1 MQYTTILT
9 EIVIRSLLLQNQK
22 KKKRARTAGVSAS
35 RAENLK
41 KKIARRKAK
50 LEGNNSFS
58 NTSKN
63 TFKPESDFLPISDEI
78 NELEG
83 WARNPFVEVYEPK
96 QITRNIVAVEQEA
109 EIEEQAGL
117 TTLDGLV
124 IETAVRMVK
133 KPLTIN
139 GQTFREGDLI
149 NDALIEKI
157 ENEQI
162 TFKVG
167 KTRIIKRCWNIKK
180 CFSSNLFYS
189 YQFYLVRE
197 FQYSPAR

>member
-1 MQYTTILT
+1 MTPRLRMLSIGLAL
-9 EIVIRSLLLQNQK
+9 SLSYAIYDYIDRNSDK
-22 KKKRARTAGVSAS
+22 KPVVTKSKEKKRARTAGVSAS

-50 LEGNNSFS
+50 LEGNNSVS

-78 NELEG
+78 NQLEG

-124 IETAVRMVK
+124 IETAVRMGEKAFV
-133 KPLTIN
+133 TIN

-167 KTRIIKRCWNIKK
+167 KTRIIKD
-180 CFSSNLFYS
+180 
-189 YQFYLVRE
+189 VGT
-197 FQYSPAR
+197 

>member
-1 MQYTTILT
+1 MTPRLRMLSIGLAL
-9 EIVIRSLLLQNQK
+9 SLSYAIYDYIDRNSDK
-22 KKKRARTAGVSAS
+22 KPVVAKSKEKKRARTAGVSAS

-124 IETAVRMVK
+124 IETAVRMGEKAFV
-133 KPLTIN
+133 TIN

-167 KTRIIKRCWNIKK
+167 KTRIIKD
-180 CFSSNLFYS
+180 
-189 YQFYLVRE
+189 VGT
-197 FQYSPAR
+197 

>member
-1 MQYTTILT
+1 MTPRLRMLSIGL
-9 EIVIRSLLLQNQK
+9 VLSLSYAIYDYIDRNSDK
-22 KKKRARTAGVSAS
+22 KPVVTKSKEKKRARTAGVSAS

-96 QITRNIVAVEQEA
+96 QITRNIVAAEQEA

-124 IETAVRMVK
+124 IETAVRMGEKAFV
-133 KPLTIN
+133 TIN

-167 KTRIIKRCWNIKK
+167 KTRIIKD
-180 CFSSNLFYS
+180 
-189 YQFYLVRE
+189 VGT
-197 FQYSPAR
+197 

>member
-1 MQYTTILT
+1 MTPRLRMLSIGLAL
-9 EIVIRSLLLQNQK
+9 SLSYAIYDYIDRNSDK
-22 KKKRARTAGVSAS
+22 KPVVTKSKEKKRARTAGVSAS

-96 QITRNIVAVEQEA
+96 QITRNIVTVEQEA

-124 IETAVRMVK
+124 IETAVRMGEKAFV
-133 KPLTIN
+133 TIN

-167 KTRIIKRCWNIKK
+167 KTRIIKD
-180 CFSSNLFYS
+180 
-189 YQFYLVRE
+189 VGT
-197 FQYSPAR
+197 

>member
-1 MQYTTILT
+1 MTPRLRMLSIGL
-9 EIVIRSLLLQNQK
+9 VLSLSYAIYDYIDRNSDK
-22 KKKRARTAGVSAS
+22 KPVVTKSKEKKRARTAGVSAS

-50 LEGNNSFS
+50 LEGNNSVS

-124 IETAVRMVK
+124 IETAVRMGEKAFV
-133 KPLTIN
+133 TIN

-167 KTRIIKRCWNIKK
+167 KTRIIKD
-180 CFSSNLFYS
+180 
-189 YQFYLVRE
+189 VGT
-197 FQYSPAR
+197 

>member
-1 MQYTTILT
+1 MTPRLRMLSIGLAL
-9 EIVIRSLLLQNQK
+9 SLSYAIYDYIDRNSDK
-22 KKKRARTAGVSAS
+22 KPVVTKSKEKKRARTAGVSAS

-96 QITRNIVAVEQEA
+96 QITRNIVAAEEEA

-124 IETAVRMVK
+124 IETAVRMGEKAFV
-133 KPLTIN
+133 TIN

-167 KTRIIKRCWNIKK
+167 KTRIIKD
-180 CFSSNLFYS
+180 
-189 YQFYLVRE
+189 VGT
-197 FQYSPAR
+197 

>member
-1 MQYTTILT
+1 MTPRLRMLSIGLAL
-9 EIVIRSLLLQNQK
+9 SLSYAIYDYIDRNSDK
-22 KKKRARTAGVSAS
+22 KPVVTKSKEKKRARTAGVSAS

-50 LEGNNSFS
+50 LEGSNSFS

-124 IETAVRMVK
+124 IETAVRMGEKAFV
-133 KPLTIN
+133 TIN

-167 KTRIIKRCWNIKK
+167 KTRIIKD
-180 CFSSNLFYS
+180 
-189 YQFYLVRE
+189 VGT
-197 FQYSPAR
+197 

>member
-1 MQYTTILT
+1 MTPRLRMLSIGLAL
-9 EIVIRSLLLQNQK
+9 SLSYAIYDYIDRNSDK
-22 KKKRARTAGVSAS
+22 KPVVTKSKEKKRARTAGVSAS

-83 WARNPFVEVYEPK
+83 WARNTFVEVYEPK
-96 QITRNIVAVEQEA
+96 QITRNIVAAEQEA

-124 IETAVRMVK
+124 IETAVRMGEKAFV
-133 KPLTIN
+133 TIN

-167 KTRIIKRCWNIKK
+167 KTRIIKD
-180 CFSSNLFYS
+180 
-189 YQFYLVRE
+189 VGT
-197 FQYSPAR
+197 